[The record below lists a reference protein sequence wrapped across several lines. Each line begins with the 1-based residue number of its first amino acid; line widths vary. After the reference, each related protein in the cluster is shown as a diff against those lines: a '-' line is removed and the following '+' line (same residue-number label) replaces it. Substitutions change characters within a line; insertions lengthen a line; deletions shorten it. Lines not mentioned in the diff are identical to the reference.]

1 MLSSFVKNIA
11 FVYDFPKLTTV
22 ESNAFESA
30 FGFNSLLYLL
40 RFPMLTSVA
49 EGAFRDAL
57 YGSSSTDTGII
68 LVHFRADMESELST
82 HYDILNGMNNA
93 NTMIIYDL

>member
-1 MLSSFVKNIA
+1 
-11 FVYDFPKLTTV
+11 
-22 ESNAFESA
+22 
-30 FGFNSLLYLL
+30 
-40 RFPMLTSVA
+40 MLTSVA

-57 YGSSSTDTGII
+57 YGSFSDIGII

-82 HYDILNGMNNA
+82 HFDILNGMNNA